1 MSTTCSDERQPLK
14 NTTAKES
21 NRRNDDDNDPAMKTK
36 TKKKTGYSIIYLS
49 VVVASI
55 IFVGALNK
63 SFLFPAG
70 GGGGGDT
77 TSSLLRT
84 SAEVSTTGSFLP
96 TQCADFQALNF
107 DILNYSEYDRYF
119 DEESK
124 LTLAQT
130 GVYKGPD
137 AIEEYVKFV
146 DDSSPYIDAKS
157 RFFGES
163 ELSGFDADTGTCKF
177 SIYTL
182 QTLTLD
188 EDITEG
194 GTLSYG
200 ALQNVYYSIP
210 AVKIAKIHVY
220 YSTEFLGEFFGRL
233 NTPNVAGFICD
244 VLTGASCKDTDIPM
258 LNGNLSQQKCMR
270 KVLKLPVAEGEKNYI
285 DSNTRG
291 CRALHVVFAA
301 SNSFHCAHVSLVPAQ
316 DSKGNIKCQTSANI
330 QPSELFMEAEILKLS
345 TICEANPQI
354 GTNSCVTV
362 VVDTPTSRPTPNKPT
377 KTSKSK
383 HSKASKKGKG
393 NKA

>member
-1 MSTTCSDERQPLK
+1 MLLTN
-14 NTTAKES
+14 NTTLATTAFFLTVSITGS
-21 NRRNDDDNDPAMKTK
+21 NA
-36 TKKKTGYSIIYLS
+36 
-49 VVVASI
+49 
-55 IFVGALNK
+55 
-63 SFLFPAG
+63 
-70 GGGGGDT
+70 
-77 TSSLLRT
+77 
-84 SAEVSTTGSFLP
+84 SFLP
-96 TQCADFQALNF
+96 AQCADFQALNF
-107 DILNYSEYDRYF
+107 DVFNYSEYNKYF

-124 LTLAQT
+124 VTLAQT

-137 AIEEYVKFV
+137 AIEEYVKFA
-146 DDSSPYIDAKS
+146 DDNSPYIDATS
-157 RFFGES
+157 PFFEES

-182 QTLTLD
+182 QTLTLNN
-188 EDITEG
+188 DITEG

-200 ALQNVYYSIP
+200 VLQNVYYSIP
-210 AVKIAKIHVY
+210 AVKIAKIYVY
-220 YSTEFLGEFFGRL
+220 YSTEFFGEFFGRL
-233 NTPNVAGFICD
+233 NTPNVAEFTCD
-244 VLTGASCKDTDIPM
+244 VLTGPSCKDTDIPM

-270 KVLKLPVAEGEKNYI
+270 KLLKLPLAEGEKNYI

-316 DSKGNIKCQTSANI
+316 DLKGNIKCQISANI
-330 QPSELFMEAEILKLS
+330 QPSELFTEAEILKLS

-354 GTNSCVTV
+354 GTNLCVS

-377 KTSKSK
+377 KASKSK